1 MAGATTVVVDLGAS
15 VVTGYTLEP
24 STVILRTTNTSSPC
38 GSSSFAGLASGVS
51 LTSAT
56 PSGSVPRACTEVDH
70 VGHCYVAD
78 PLSYYIVQEYVED
91 YEHDMKRYLVMH
103 GKEHELEGELAKI
116 KHFRKYLTHKTE
128 EELAKEEKKA
138 APEPIGD
145 EKV

>member
-1 MAGATTVVVDLGAS
+1 MAGLNDRPV
-15 VVTGYTLEP
+15 LEQGFRP
-24 STVILRTTNTSSPC
+24 LIGRSMHVVILWLTALGCFIGEGIYVGAIDRDFENYEHEFPVWLIIFC
-38 GSSSFAGLASGVS
+38 GVS
-51 LTSAT
+51 VWSFFDIRHAE
-56 PSGSVPRACTEVDH
+56 R
-70 VGHCYVAD
+70 
-78 PLSYYIVQEYVED
+78 EYVED